1 MELIFLCPAI
11 KKAIGGV
18 KVIYRQAELM
28 HQLGQSAG
36 FSASVMHP
44 NTWFFRVRWFESQV
58 PLKRAFLKLRW
69 MGKPSFSDVTGVFDA
84 QKHMVVIPELWARKY
99 GTQLADMGV
108 SYAIYVQNGYYISK
122 GHPADL
128 DRAYQSARCI
138 LTISDDAS
146 RCVALAFPGVENKIL
161 RVHYSVDAQRFW
173 PDQTKENIITYMP
186 RKLADHSS
194 KVLFF
199 LRHHLPV
206 HWKIVPIDGM
216 NEDQVAALLKRSK
229 IFMAFSHFE
238 GCPLPPLEAALS
250 GNHVIGYTGQGAKEY
265 WRPEIFEEVASGDV
279 AGFAQRVLD
288 KVQAIDQAGQFDLP
302 MTTIRTLADTYS
314 DDQERN
320 DMLAFLNAMGLNT
333 NGLPT

>member
-18 KVIYRQAELM
+18 KVIYRQAQLM
-28 HQLGQSAG
+28 HQLGQSRG
-36 FSASVMHP
+36 LSAAVMHP
-44 NTWFFRVRWFESQV
+44 NTWFFRVQWFDAQV
-58 PLKRAFLKLRW
+58 PLKRAFFKLRW
-69 MGKPSFSDVTGVFDA
+69 MGKPSFSGVTGVFDA
-84 QKHMVVIPELWARKY
+84 QRHMVVIPELWARKY

-108 SYAIYVQNGYYISK
+108 SYAIYVQNGYYITK
-122 GHPADL
+122 GRPADL

-146 RCVALAFPGVENKIL
+146 RCVALAFPGVEHKIL

-173 PDQTKENIITYMP
+173 PDTAKENIITYMP

-199 LRHHLPV
+199 LRHHLPAY
-206 HWKIVPIDGM
+206 WRIVPIDGL
-216 NEDQVAALLKRSK
+216 NEVQVAALLKRSK

-250 GNHVIGYTGQGAKEY
+250 GNQVIGYTGQGAKEY
-265 WRPEIFEEVASGDV
+265 WLPEIFEEVASGDV

-288 KVQAIDQAGQFDLP
+288 KVQAIDQAEQFELP
-302 MTTIRTLADTYS
+302 LSAIRTLAETYS
-314 DDQERN
+314 EAQERK
-320 DMLAFLNAMGLNT
+320 DMLEFLKAMGLNT